1 VSEVPSTEYLVAEVM
16 PDGRHAAAATFADQL
31 EARAYAETMA
41 QRTGK
46 VFEVFLVL
54 ALPS

>member
-1 VSEVPSTEYLVAEVM
+1 VSDVPVTEYLVAEVLS
-16 PDGRHAAAATFADQL
+16 DGRHAEAATFADQL
-31 EARAYAETMA
+31 EARAYAEMMA

>member
-1 VSEVPSTEYLVAEVM
+1 VSDVPVTEYLVAEVLS
-16 PDGRHAAAATFADQL
+16 DGRHAEAATFADQL
-31 EARAYAETMA
+31 EARAYAEMMA

-46 VFEVFLVL
+46 IFEVFLVL

>member
-1 VSEVPSTEYLVAEVM
+1 MSNVPVTEYLVAEVLS
-16 PDGRHAAAATFADQL
+16 DGRHAAAATFTDQL
-31 EARAYAETMA
+31 DARAYAEDMA
-41 QRTGK
+41 KRTGR